1 MRLNIFMFLLISSTH
16 FVDVES
22 DIIEE
27 MYKSLKNL
35 EESVA
40 SNKNQMEI
48 ISQKI
53 DDNIDMVEELKNDLV
68 SIRNDN
74 NEAKTCSKGNRGS
87 TGSSNLYSLSHSGW
101 NVTTNFRF
109 YDFKSF
115 PSFPSLFWPEAK
127 DKKFRLCFA

>member
-35 EESVA
+35 EESAV

-53 DDNIDMVEELKNDLV
+53 DDNINMVEELKNDLV
-68 SIRNDN
+68 TMGNDN
-74 NEAKTCSKGNRGS
+74 NETETCSKCNSGS
-87 TGSSNLYSLSHSGW
+87 AGLSFIAES
-101 NVTTNFRF
+101 
-109 YDFKSF
+109 
-115 PSFPSLFWPEAK
+115 
-127 DKKFRLCFA
+127 KKIMFFGEHFNPKNIMDQR